1 MKLKKLDNKELT
13 KLQPTWK
20 NEPTCEDLKSDYDA
34 AESSHEAYKEKLL
47 KWELLREGGKKITP
61 TKVGKSTARP
71 KVIRKANE
79 YNYSNLEEPFLNT
92 EDMFEILPRTFE
104 DKAAA
109 EQNQHIINYQWS
121 TKVDKVRLIQEVV
134 RYIVDEGTVIVKTGW
149 EVEEEIQIQLEE
161 RPIYASPEESLMMM
175 EQAVQM
181 GEMSPEEAAARMEAG
196 EPMVIGTEQVE
207 VEVPV
212 LVKNQPKYEVCNNA
226 NVIIDPTCEGVLAD
240 ANFVIHEYDTNM
252 AELKKEEYF
261 KDAETGEI
269 AGVYHNLDKIK
280 VDSEESA
287 YDEHKTDK
295 YNDFKFNDK
304 ARKKLTAYEYWGYWD
319 INGDDV
325 LVPIVAT
332 WVGNTLIRL
341 EKNPF
346 PHGKLPFS
354 VATYMPI
361 KKEIVGETDAE
372 ILEEN
377 QEAIGKLTRAAHDI
391 TAEQAVGQEFID
403 EQLFPSQ
410 AVKNQYEKGNTVY
423 FRTGFNPK
431 SSMHKKSIDPI
442 PQAVFDLMSKEIND
456 ADSLSGTK
464 TFGDGGLSGKA
475 LGDSVGTA
483 NRVMDATSKR
493 KLSILRGMA
502 NMFKDIARLTISM
515 NQVYLQP
522 EEVIRITNGEFVQIR
537 RDEIQGEFDLKID
550 ISTPEKDADTADKLM
565 KLMQTNAAKQ
575 DPELAKIFYEKLLKL
590 WKMPAEARQVKEF
603 QPTPDPVQ
611 QELQQVALEEAKLK
625 VAKLHKEIEEIDSRI
640 SERVS
645 RTIENQN
652 SDGAMKQAKA
662 EESLARAE
670 LYREQ
675 ADNLAM
681 EFIEKSTGAKRQAE
695 IDDME
700 FKAQVE
706 ERKQQNKGQK

>member
-1 MKLKKLDNKELT
+1 MKVKKLKNKDNN

-34 AESSHEAYKEKLL
+34 AESSHETYKEKLL
-47 KWELLREGGKKITP
+47 KWELLRDGGKKIIP
-61 TKVGKSTARP
+61 AKVGKSTARP

-92 EDMFEILPRTFE
+92 EDMFEILPRTSE
-104 DKAAA
+104 DKPAA
-109 EQNQHIINYQWS
+109 EQNQHVINYQWS
-121 TKVDKVRLIQEVV
+121 TKINKVKLIQETV
-134 RYIVDEGTVIVKTGW
+134 RYLVDEGTVIIKTGW
-149 EVEEEIQIQLEE
+149 EVEEEIQTQLEE
-161 RPIYASPEESLMMM
+161 QPVYATPEESLMLM
-175 EQAVQM
+175 EQAVRTGQ
-181 GEMSPEEAAARMEAG
+181 MSPEEAAARMEAG
-196 EPMVIGTEQVE
+196 EPMVIGAEQIE

-212 LVKNQPKYEVCNNA
+212 LAKNQPKYEVCNNA

-261 KDAETGEI
+261 KDPENGEV
-269 AGVYHNLDKIK
+269 AGVYHNLDKIAMREP
-280 VDSEESA
+280 VDG
-287 YDEHKTDK
+287 YDEHKTDA
-295 YNDFKFNDK
+295 YNDFVFNDK
-304 ARKKLTAYEYWGYWD
+304 ARKKITAYEYWGYWD
-319 INGDDV
+319 VNGDDV

-332 WVGNTLIRL
+332 WVNNTLIRL
-341 EKNPF
+341 EENPF
-346 PHGKLPFS
+346 PHGRIPFS

-361 KKEIVGETDAE
+361 KKETAGEPDAE

-377 QEAIGKLTRAAHDI
+377 QESVGKLTRAAHDI

-403 EQLFPSQ
+403 EQFLPSQ
-410 AVKNQYEKGNTVY
+410 AMKNQYEKGNTVY
-423 FRTGFNPK
+423 FRTGMNPK
-431 SSMHKKSIDPI
+431 SAMHKKSIDPI
-442 PQAVFDLMSKEIND
+442 PPAIFNLMTKETND
-456 ADSLSGTK
+456 ADALSGTK
-464 TFGDGGLSGKA
+464 TYGTDGLSGKS

-502 NMFKDIARLTISM
+502 DMFKDVAKMTIAM
-515 NQVYLQP
+515 NQIYLQP
-522 EEVIRITNGEFVQIR
+522 EEVVRITNGEFVQIR

-590 WKMPAEARQVKEF
+590 WKMPSEAQQVKEF
-603 QPTPDPVQ
+603 EPTPDPVQ

-645 RTIENQN
+645 RVTENLQA
-652 SDGAMKQAKA
+652 DTMMKQSKG
-662 EESLARAE
+662 EESLARAD

-675 ADNLAM
+675 ADNMAA
-681 EFIEKSTGAKRQAE
+681 EFIERTTGAKRQAE

-700 FKAQVE
+700 FKGKLE
-706 ERKQQNKGQK
+706 ERKQQNKGQN